1 MQLYG
6 TRSQNW
12 KIHKKKLKGKYLNIS
27 VFQMLGLNT
36 LFVVV
41 DFATV
46 LFCCF

>member
-1 MQLYG
+1 MEQEVRIG
-6 TRSQNW
+6 KFT
-12 KIHKKKLKGKYLNIS
+12 KKLKGKYLNIS